1 MLPFVTVVLVAAVA
15 YDGWVF
21 YSRWSYARQSE
32 RARQEKEAANAQ
44 RTLDMVGGGGLRI
57 LSFYATPGIIHAGE
71 RTSLCYSVTG
81 AQSVRMEPAIEP
93 LHPALS
99 HCLQVSPAK
108 TTEYKLTAQD
118 EGGHSTS
125 STATIQVVR

>member
-1 MLPFVTVVLVAAVA
+1 MLPFFTVVLVAAVA

-21 YSRWSYARQSE
+21 YSRWNYARQSE

-44 RTLDMVGGGGLRI
+44 RILDMVGGGGLRI
-57 LSFYATPGIIHAGE
+57 LSFYATPGIIHSGE

-81 AQSVRMEPAIEP
+81 AQSVRMEPAIQP

-99 HCLQVSPAK
+99 HCLQVSPTK

-118 EGGHSTS
+118 DAGHTTS
-125 STATIQVVR
+125 SNATIQVTR